1 MQAYLQIS
9 GAVFGLIALLHI
21 IRLLLN
27 WPAQVAGW
35 TVPLWISWI
44 AILVSGALSVWAFRL
59 VRQARPLS

>member
-1 MQAYLQIS
+1 MRVYLQTS
-9 GAVFGLIALLHI
+9 GAIFGLIMLVHI
-21 IRLLLN
+21 LRLLLG

-35 TVPLWISWI
+35 PVPLWASWI